1 MEKINILVTG
11 AGGGGVGEQIIKA
24 LRIGSNNYFIV
35 STDIRNESVAKCLGD
50 VFCVLPSS
58 KDEKYLSLLINCS
71 LKYNCKIIIPGSEP
85 ELLKIANNI
94 NLFADAGIYVPINNI
109 DLIKL
114 CSDKIKF
121 NEFLSYNHFSAP
133 ETLVINNKIIPKSIN
148 NFPYVVKPISGSGSK
163 NVFIVQNITELRS
176 ILEYLGDENDFLL
189 QQYVGTLDNEYTVG
203 ILCTPN
209 KGYINHIILKR
220 DLSQGL
226 SLKQSVIN
234 QSKIQSLGEKLGIS
248 TGISQGIFVSNSL
261 IDEIVKKIVKI
272 LNLTSTI
279 NLQCRIHENEV
290 FIFEINPRF
299 SGTTNLRAIVG
310 FNEPEYIINE
320 HLQLPSI
327 SLDSVKWENKQVL
340 RGIVEYL
347 IN

>member
-1 MEKINILVTG
+1 MKKINILVTG
-11 AGGGGVGEQIIKA
+11 AGGGGVGDQIIKA
-24 LRIGSNNYFIV
+24 LRGGTNKYYIV
-35 STDIRNESVAKCLGD
+35 STDVRSDSVAKCIGD

-58 KDEKYLSLLINCS
+58 KDSTYLSSLINCS

-85 ELLKIANNI
+85 ELLNIASNI
-94 NLFADAGIYVPINNI
+94 DLFIEAGIYVPINHS

-121 NEFLSYNHFSAP
+121 NEFLKLYNFKTP
-133 ETLVINNKIIPKSIN
+133 ETLVIDNKTLPNDLN

-163 NVFIVQNITELRS
+163 NVFIVQNIFELSS
-176 ILEYLGDENDFLL
+176 ILEYLGEENGFLL
-189 QQYVGTLDNEYTVG
+189 QQYVGSINNEYTVG

-209 KGYINHIILKR
+209 QGYVNHIILKR
-220 DLSQGL
+220 DLSLGL
-226 SLKQSVIN
+226 SVRQSVKN
-234 QSKIQSLGEKLGIS
+234 NSNVTSLGEKLVIS
-248 TGISQGIFVSNSL
+248 TGISQGVFVSNIL
-261 IDEIVKKIVKI
+261 IDEVVKKIVKL
-272 LNLTSTI
+272 LNPTSTI

-299 SGTTNLRAIVG
+299 SGTTNLRAIAG

-320 HLQLPSI
+320 YLEFANI
-327 SLDSVKWENKQVL
+327 SLDFRKWENKQVL

-347 IN
+347 LN